1 MNKILLIIKRE
12 YISRV
17 KKKSFLIMTVLGP
30 ILFSGLFI
38 VPIWLATRG
47 GDEKVIQVI
56 DESGLFAEEFVSAD
70 NMTYVYVAED
80 LETAKSALAVNNV
93 FGLLYIPEM
102 TIEAPE
108 GVKFYST
115 QNPGFGLKAD
125 LEKKI
130 RERIENIKLIN
141 SGLNQEFLDGLKSH
155 VAIQTVNLSDSGSE
169 SESSTGAATAV
180 GYIGAFLIYFFIFL
194 YGAQIMRGVIE
205 EKTNRIIEVI
215 IASVKPFHLM
225 MGKIIGVGGVGL
237 TQFLLWVALS
247 SAIVT
252 GITAVVSSD
261 MTPEQ
266 IEAMQQVDQLS
277 GMPAP
282 QQSEA
287 QAAIENSM
295 GALGQINIPLVLSC
309 FVFYFIA
316 GYLFYGAL
324 FAAIG
329 SAVDSDA
336 DSQQFMFPVTIPLIF
351 SVVVL
356 SAVINDPHGSLAFWL
371 SLVPFTSP
379 VIMMMRIPFD
389 VPVWQIAL
397 SMVSM
402 VGGFIFTTWLASRI
416 YRVGIFMHG
425 TKVNYKTLAK
435 WFMMKS

>member
-1 MNKILLIIKRE
+1 MNNIFLIIKRE
-12 YISRV
+12 YLSRV
-17 KKKSFLIMTVLGP
+17 KKKSFLIMTILGP
-30 ILFSGLFI
+30 ILFSGLFV
-38 VPIWLATRG
+38 VPIWLATRD
-47 GDEKVIQVI
+47 GDEKVIQVL
-56 DESGLFAEEFVSAD
+56 DESGLFGEEFVSSD
-70 NMTYVYVAED
+70 NMTYVYIDED
-80 LETAKSALAVNNV
+80 LEAAKSALNNNEV

-102 TIEAPE
+102 SIEKPE
-108 GVKFYST
+108 GIRFFST
-115 QNPGFGLKAD
+115 QNPGFGLQSD
-125 LEKKI
+125 LERVIKSK
-130 RERIENIKLIN
+130 IENIKLIN
-141 SGLNQEFLDGLKSH
+141 SGLNQEFLDNLWASVH
-155 VAIQTVNLSDSGSE
+155 VQTVNLSETGEE
-169 SESSTGAATAV
+169 SESSTGGATVV

-215 IASVKPFHLM
+215 IASVRPFHLM

-237 TQFLLWVALS
+237 SQFLLWVLLS

-252 GITAVVSSD
+252 GITTFVGGD
-261 MTPEQ
+261 MSPEQ
-266 IEAMQQVDQLS
+266 VEAMQQANQI
-277 GMPAP
+277 AATP
-282 QQSEA
+282 QQTEA
-287 QAAIENSM
+287 QAVIEKSM
-295 GALGQINIPLVLSC
+295 GAIGQINLPLVISC
-309 FVFYFIA
+309 FVFYFLA

-351 SVVVL
+351 SVAVL
-356 SAVINDPHGSLAFWL
+356 SAVINDPHGNLAFWL

-389 VPVWQIAL
+389 VPIWQIGL
-397 SMVSM
+397 SMVM
-402 VGGFIFTTWLASRI
+402 MIGGFIFTTWLASRI

>member
-12 YISRV
+12 YLSRV
-17 KKKSFLIMTVLGP
+17 KKKSFLIMTILGP

-38 VPIWLATRG
+38 VPIWLATRE
-47 GDEKVIQVI
+47 GDEKVIQI
-56 DESGLFAEEFVSAD
+56 LDESGLFGEEFVSTD
-70 NMTYVYVAED
+70 NMTYVYIDED
-80 LETAKSALAVNNV
+80 LEEAKSALNNNEV
-93 FGLLYIPEM
+93 FGLFYIPK
-102 TIEAPE
+102 TSIDQPE
-108 GVKFYST
+108 GLKFYST
-115 QNPGFGLKAD
+115 QNPGFGLKSD
-125 LEKKI
+125 LERKI
-130 RERIENIKLIN
+130 KSKIENIKLIN
-141 SGLNQEFLDGLKSH
+141 SGLNQEFLDNLWAH
-155 VAIQTVNLSDSGSE
+155 VDVQTVNLSESGVE
-169 SESSTGAATAV
+169 SESSTGGATAV
-180 GYIGAFLIYFFIFL
+180 GYLGAFLIYFFIFL

-215 IASVKPFHLM
+215 IASVRPFHLM
-225 MGKIIGVGGVGL
+225 MGKIVGVGGVGL

-252 GITAVVSSD
+252 GITTFVGESD
-261 MTPEQ
+261 IRPEQ
-266 IEAMQQVDQLS
+266 LEAMQQANQMMAS
-277 GMPAP
+277 P
-282 QQSEA
+282 QQTEA
-287 QAAIENSM
+287 QMVVEKSM
-295 GALGQINIPLVLSC
+295 GAIGQINLPLVISC
-309 FVFYFIA
+309 FVFYFLS

-356 SAVINDPHGSLAFWL
+356 SAVINDPHGNFAFWL
-371 SLVPFTSP
+371 SLIPFTSP

-389 VPVWQIAL
+389 VPAWQIAL
-397 SMVSM
+397 SMVFM
-402 VGGFIFTTWLASRI
+402 IGGFIFTTWLASRI

>member
-1 MNKILLIIKRE
+1 MNNIFLIIKRE
-12 YISRV
+12 YLSRV
-17 KKKSFLIMTVLGP
+17 KKKSFLIMTILGP
-30 ILFSGLFI
+30 ILFSGLFV
-38 VPIWLATRG
+38 VPIWLATRD
-47 GDEKVIQVI
+47 GDEKIIQVL
-56 DESGLFAEEFVSAD
+56 DESGLFGEEFVSSD
-70 NMTYVYVAED
+70 NMTYVYIDED
-80 LETAKSALAVNNV
+80 LEAAKSALNNNEV

-102 TIEAPE
+102 SIEKPE
-108 GVKFYST
+108 GIRFFST
-115 QNPGFGLKAD
+115 QNPGFGLQSD
-125 LEKKI
+125 LERVIKSK
-130 RERIENIKLIN
+130 IENIKLIN
-141 SGLNQEFLDGLKSH
+141 SGLNQEFLDNLWASVH
-155 VAIQTVNLSDSGSE
+155 VQTVNLSETGEE
-169 SESSTGAATAV
+169 SESSTGGATAV
-180 GYIGAFLIYFFIFL
+180 GYVGAFLIYFFIFL

-215 IASVKPFHLM
+215 IASVRPFHLM

-237 TQFLLWVALS
+237 SQFLLWVALS

-252 GITAVVSSD
+252 GITSFVGAD
-261 MTPEQ
+261 MSPEQ
-266 IEAMQQVDQLS
+266 VEAMQQASQV
-277 GMPAP
+277 AATP
-282 QQSEA
+282 QQTEA
-287 QAAIENSM
+287 QAVIEKSM
-295 GALGQINIPLVLSC
+295 GAIGQINLPLVISC
-309 FVFYFIA
+309 FVFYFLS

-356 SAVINDPHGSLAFWL
+356 SAVINDPHGNLAFWL

-389 VPVWQIAL
+389 VPIWQIAL
-397 SMVSM
+397 SMVLM
-402 VGGFIFTTWLASRI
+402 IGGFVFTTWLASRI

>member
-17 KKKSFLIMTVLGP
+17 KKKSFVIMTILGP
-30 ILFSGLFI
+30 LLFSGLFV
-38 VPIWLATRG
+38 VPIWLATR
-47 GDEKVIQVI
+47 DADHKVIEVL
-56 DESGLFAEEFVSAD
+56 DESGLFGEEFKSD
-70 NMTYVYVAED
+70 DETTYVYISSNLED
-80 LETAKSALAVNNV
+80 AKAALNYNEV
-93 FGLLYIPEM
+93 FGLLYIPDM
-102 TIEAPE
+102 TVETPY

-115 QNPGFGLKAD
+115 QNPGIGLQGN
-125 LEKKI
+125 LEKKL
-130 RERIENIKLIN
+130 RDRIENIKLIN
-141 SGLNQEFLDGLKSH
+141 SGLNQEFLDGLKAH
-155 VAIQTVNLSDSGSE
+155 VPVQTVNLSESGAE

-180 GYIGAFLIYFFIFL
+180 GYLGAFLIYFFIFL

-225 MGKIIGVGGVGL
+225 MGKIIGVGSVGL

-247 SAIVT
+247 SAIVS
-252 GITAVVSSD
+252 GVSAVLTSD
-261 MTPEQ
+261 MTPAQMES
-266 IEAMQQVDQLS
+266 L
-277 GMPAP
+277 
-282 QQSEA
+282 SEA
-287 QAAIENSM
+287 NQSPMMQSNNSQAQEVMQKSM
-295 GALGQINIPLVLSC
+295 NAVGQINLPLVIGC

-356 SAVINDPHGSLAFWL
+356 SAVINDPHGTMAFWL
-371 SLVPFTSP
+371 SLIPFTSP

-389 VPVWQIAL
+389 VPVWQIGL
-397 SMVSM
+397 SMISM
-402 VGGFIFTTWLASRI
+402 IAGFIFTTWLASRI

>member
-12 YISRV
+12 YMSRV
-17 KKKSFLIMTVLGP
+17 KKKSFLIMTILGP
-30 ILFSGLFI
+30 LLFSGLFI
-38 VPIWLATRG
+38 VPIWLATRE
-47 GDEKVIQVI
+47 GDHKVIQI
-56 DESGLFAEEFVSAD
+56 LDESGLFTDEFVSND
-70 NMTYVYVAED
+70 NTTYEYIDED
-80 LETAKSALAVNNV
+80 LESAKSTLNSNDV

-102 TIEAPE
+102 TIENPE
-108 GVKFYST
+108 GAKFYAT
-115 QNPGFGLKAD
+115 QNPGISFQAS
-125 LEKKI
+125 LEGMM
-130 RERIENIKLIN
+130 RDRVENIKLLN
-141 SGLNQEFLDGLKSH
+141 SGLNQEFLDGLKAQ
-155 VAIQTVNLSDSGSE
+155 VYVQTVNLSESGDE
-169 SESSTGAATAV
+169 NESSTGAATAV
-180 GYIGAFLIYFFIFL
+180 GYLGAFLIYFFIFL

-215 IASVKPFHLM
+215 IASVRPFHLM
-225 MGKIIGVGGVGL
+225 MGKIIGVGSVGL

-252 GITAVVSSD
+252 GISSFVVGD
-261 MTPEQ
+261 ATPEQ
-266 IEAMQQVDQLS
+266 MEAIS
-277 GMPAP
+277 
-282 QQSEA
+282 
-287 QAAIENSM
+287 QANQTTPMAANNSQTQEVIQKSM
-295 GALGQINIPLVLSC
+295 NAVGHINLPLVISC

-356 SAVINDPHGSLAFWL
+356 SAVINDPHGSFAFWL
-371 SLVPFTSP
+371 SMIPFTSP

-389 VPVWQIAL
+389 VPAWQIIL
-397 SMVSM
+397 SMLLTI
-402 VGGFIFTTWLASRI
+402 GGFLFTTWLASRI

>member
-1 MNKILLIIKRE
+1 MNNIFLIIKRE
-12 YISRV
+12 YLSRV
-17 KKKSFLIMTVLGP
+17 KKKSFLIMTILGP
-30 ILFSGLFI
+30 ILFSGLFV
-38 VPIWLATRG
+38 VPIWLATRD
-47 GDEKVIQVI
+47 GDEKIIQVL
-56 DESGLFAEEFVSAD
+56 DESGLFGEEFVSSD
-70 NMTYVYVAED
+70 NMTYVYIDEE
-80 LETAKSALAVNNV
+80 LEAAKSALNNNEV

-102 TIEAPE
+102 SIEKPE
-108 GVKFYST
+108 GIRFFST
-115 QNPGFGLKAD
+115 QNPGFGLQSD
-125 LEKKI
+125 LERVIKSK
-130 RERIENIKLIN
+130 IENIKLIN
-141 SGLNQEFLDGLKSH
+141 SGLNQEFLDNLWASVH
-155 VAIQTVNLSDSGSE
+155 VQTVNLSETGEE
-169 SESSTGAATAV
+169 SESSTGGATAV
-180 GYIGAFLIYFFIFL
+180 GYVGAFLIYFFIFL

-215 IASVKPFHLM
+215 IASVRPFHLM

-237 TQFLLWVALS
+237 SQFLLWVALS

-252 GITAVVSSD
+252 GITSFVGAD
-261 MTPEQ
+261 MSPEQ
-266 IEAMQQVDQLS
+266 VEAMQQASQV
-277 GMPAP
+277 AATP
-282 QQSEA
+282 QQTEA
-287 QAAIENSM
+287 QAVIEKSM
-295 GALGQINIPLVLSC
+295 GAIGQINLPLVISC
-309 FVFYFIA
+309 FVFYFLS

-356 SAVINDPHGSLAFWL
+356 SAVINDPHGNLAFWL

-389 VPVWQIAL
+389 VPIWQIAL
-397 SMVSM
+397 SMVLM
-402 VGGFIFTTWLASRI
+402 IGGFVFTTWLASRI